1 MNQEEMHDRARALLH
16 ALEPARDLPVSKLM
30 TLLTVALKEGLT
42 VDDYAKRA
50 EISATTMSRHLLD
63 LGEVDRNK
71 QPGRGLVEGRTNI
84 TNQREKVYGLTPI
97 GRSLLTQI
105 VEALR

>member
-1 MNQEEMHDRARALLH
+1 MNQEEMHDRARGLLL

-71 QPGRGLVEGRTNI
+71 KAGRGLVEGRTNI

-97 GRSLLTQI
+97 GRALLTRI
-105 VEALR
+105 VEAL